1 MHGEHNENTVLVTE
15 WIFNVPERAN
25 THVIAELQE
34 KIDRIAGSST
44 KQREHLPFGVP
55 EIDRRLPG
63 GGLAFGST
71 HEIAGGGADAVAGAV
86 SACFAAGIVART
98 SGPVIWCLTRTD
110 LFAPALQQAGVDLKR
125 VIFVESDNEEG
136 VLDSAETALRF
147 GGLAVV
153 VAEVVRLP
161 MIASRRMQLAAEQTG
176 AMGLIIRRWRRQSEA
191 TDYGQPTASSTRW
204 RVSALPSEELPV
216 PGVGRAR
223 WTVELLR
230 ARAGESF
237 DVEVGACDGSGR
249 MGTIPLY
256 RTPDW
261 MLERDRQNRA

>member
-1 MHGEHNENTVLVTE
+1 VQD
-15 WIFNVPERAN
+15 RAN
-25 THVIAELQE
+25 AHVIAELQE
-34 KIDRIAGSST
+34 KIDRIAGGSAV
-44 KQREHLPFGVP
+44 KRGHLSFGVP
-55 EIDRRLPG
+55 DIDRRLPG
-63 GGLAFGST
+63 GGLSFGST

-86 SACFAAGIVART
+86 SALFTAGIVART

-110 LFAPALQQAGVDLKR
+110 LFAPGLGQAGLDLNR

-147 GGLAVV
+147 GGIAAV

-176 AMGLIIRRWRRQSEA
+176 TMGLIIRRWRRQSEA

-204 RVSALPSEELPV
+204 RVQSLPSEELPV
-216 PGVGRAR
+216 PGVGRPR
-223 WTVELLR
+223 WNVELLR

-237 DVEVGACDGSGR
+237 DIEVGACDGDGR
-249 MGTIPLY
+249 MSAIQQSHEPEW
-256 RTPDW
+256 R
-261 MLERDRQNRA
+261 MAR